1 MAEAERTIGEMIKLA
16 QELPDFSIIKSIPGI
31 GDNLAARII
40 AELGDMT
47 RFKKKNE
54 LVAFAGLDPRI
65 SESGKNDGDHMH
77 ITKKGNKRLRCLL
90 YLAVTCS
97 KAAKTACASKLV
109 RIIYSMCKTG
119 ELYQYNK

>member
-1 MAEAERTIGEMIKLA
+1 MYTSPI
-16 QELPDFSIIKSIPGI
+16 
-31 GDNLAARII
+31 AARII

-77 ITKKGNKRLRCLL
+77 ITKKGIND
-90 YLAVTCS
+90 
-97 KAAKTACASKLV
+97 
-109 RIIYSMCKTG
+109 
-119 ELYQYNK
+119 